1 MAEKITTR
9 LRDIAS
15 GMNAPVN
22 QATLR
27 EAADKI
33 ESMFK
38 LLLECRDALP
48 AITLVSA
55 RLRGIDLRL
64 ADRIEDCIE
73 PWRLPAESQSDRG
86 ADV

>member
-33 ESMFK
+33 ESIEAALAWTWDNSK
-38 LLLECRDALP
+38 LLES
-48 AITLVSA
+48 AIPVPSSILKTYRSL
-55 RLRGIDLRL
+55 GH
-64 ADRIEDCIE
+64 
-73 PWRLPAESQSDRG
+73 SQSDRG
-86 ADV
+86 TAE